1 MKTTLELPDDLVRE
15 IKLRA
20 VHRGQKLKET
30 VAELLQKGLAAD
42 APGSL
47 RPAVIRTHP
56 VTGFPVIECQH
67 AASPAEELTPERV
80 AEILLEQ
87 EVAWH
92 HEAR

>member
-30 VAELLQKGLAAD
+30 VAELLQKGLASD
-42 APGSL
+42 ATPL
-47 RPAVIRTHP
+47 QTAIIKTDPRT
-56 VTGFPVIECQH
+56 GLPVI
-67 AASPAEELTPERV
+67 ATSRAVSPQEELTPERV
-80 AEILLEQ
+80 AELLIRQ

-92 HEAR
+92 LEAH